1 MSILEFLGL
10 GRKESPDVVSETD
23 SVRKIVA
30 QLNEMDPDQ
39 ARYTAAFAY
48 ILSRVA
54 YADREISEEELS
66 GMERMLIE
74 HSGLDE
80 RQAIIVVQMAK
91 TQNLLFGGTENFVV
105 TREFN
110 RLANLKQKRA
120 LLRSLFAV
128 SAADDTVSTVEDQ
141 TIKQISAELQ
151 LDRNEYL
158 AARQEFRDYLAVLRP
173 GARER
178 KDVTQE

>member
-1 MSILEFLGL
+1 MSILNFLGL
-10 GRKESPDVVSETD
+10 GKSETPDTGPETD

-30 QLNEMDPDQ
+30 QLDEMDPDR
-39 ARYTAAFAY
+39 ARFTAAFAY

-54 YADREISEEELS
+54 YADREICSDESS

-74 HSGLDE
+74 HAGLDE
-80 RQAIIVVQMAK
+80 RQAIVVVQMAK

-110 RLANLKQKRA
+110 RLANLSQKRA
-120 LLRSLFAV
+120 LLRSLFAI
-128 SAADDTVSTVEDQ
+128 SAADHDVSTVEDQ

-151 LDRNEYL
+151 LDRAEFI
-158 AARQEFRDYLAVLRP
+158 AARQEFRDYLSVLRP
-173 GARER
+173 GPREGD
-178 KDVTQE
+178 DVTRE